1 MLLYFIFSDVFP
13 WLVPEEGNDGD
24 SNALM
29 YFFLGY
35 LWTVVTNYYTYWGR
49 LSARVLLLLNA
60 FHKFLQKGVTELALL
75 KEEGAQLAVL
85 LLYRLVIGVCGGHWL
100 WTDVPNCSYWRL
112 NVTVCFSFLSDQK
125 CFKLRKTSWRCLCF
139 FHWQLCSWNPSQY
152 RQD

>member
-35 LWTVVTNYYTYWGR
+35 LWTVVTKLLHILGSSFCKGS
-49 LSARVLLLLNA
+49 SAVECFSQIPPDRSDWA
-60 FHKFLQKGVTELALL
+60 CPA
-75 KEEGAQLAVL
+75 EGGGCTISCAPFVQTCK
-85 LLYRLVIGVCGGHWL
+85 GVCGGHWL
-100 WTDVPNCSYWRL
+100 WTDVPNCSYWPL

-139 FHWQLCSWNPSQY
+139 FHRQLCSWNPSQY